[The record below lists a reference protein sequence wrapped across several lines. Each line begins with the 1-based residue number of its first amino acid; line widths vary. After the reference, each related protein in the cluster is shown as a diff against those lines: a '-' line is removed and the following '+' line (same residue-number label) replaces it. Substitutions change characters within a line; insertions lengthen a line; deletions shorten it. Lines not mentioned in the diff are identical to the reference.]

1 MSDLISK
8 NIEHLDY
15 AFLLVTHMVCA
26 DQQIHSE
33 ESKAL
38 RGLATQISASQR
50 TLAEMEKIL
59 AQDEN
64 QLSVEDLAQKV
75 LPGEQSE
82 AMSQMLAIAYVD
94 GFCSALE
101 REMAEQVAR
110 IWNWP
115 TGEVQRQLAEVGA
128 FSDTRFIGEHNQQQ
142 KPSIG
147 ARFLAGADS
156 LLSRALVDNVAKLTG
171 SEQKVEQIRR
181 EILLTGPEY
190 DEAIRQCAVI
200 ADEDYKFAELA
211 LKTALSA
218 LSNLE
223 KNIQVAIEDIKHKT
237 SGKGQATTAKE
248 VAKQLE
254 DTRNALSAEIIKEME
269 IVQES
274 LRAKE
279 RALNHFSIT
288 FMGRTKAGKSTLHAI
303 VTDDGWDA
311 IGVGKQRTTRLNR
324 VYEWKNIRI
333 IDTPGIGAPGGQSDE
348 EIAKS
353 IIDESDVICYV
364 VTNDSIQESEFGFLQ
379 LLKEKAKPL
388 IILLNVKN
396 NLRDSRRLEHFLK
409 NPDKLFEMDGQSGLS
424 GHIERIRRYAQEH
437 YANDYFD
444 IVPVM
449 LLAAQLSREP
459 EHEKKKQ
466 ELFKASRM
474 QDFLDS
480 IRVSLVN
487 HGAIR
492 RSQTLLGST
501 VGAIYHPNKWV
512 NQQALVY
519 EKLTETLKNKRE
531 GIQKDIR
538 KAAKD
543 AKDSLIQQI
552 DSIFQDTINAIPS
565 FAEDHWDSKEIAM
578 KLGWETNLK
587 ALRFE
592 KRLKIAYEE
601 TSKKFNKEVQEVL
614 EEIGNELQLISELGS
629 SDFNFPEQDSNN
641 FRDFVRIGGGILGIA
656 GTIIALFA
664 AAPVGIFI
672 GIGTTVVSMM
682 TGLFKSKDEK
692 RREAVINISTSLK
705 SQLNTQRQKTLQ
717 QAHREFGKYSDSV
730 TTNINIYFEE
740 LIAGLEAIATQLE
753 EAKKK
758 LSGTANYLNR
768 AYAKRI
774 IDWSTE
780 QQETLTD
787 KCINQTIARVERDF
801 GRSMKIVTKSKVQR
815 LKKSLED
822 IKHILQEDI
831 SFSNLESSQKKL
843 NYHDSEQP
851 EI

>member
-1 MSDLISK
+1 
-8 NIEHLDY
+8 
-15 AFLLVTHMVCA
+15 MVCA

-38 RGLATQISASQR
+38 RELAMQISASQR

-64 QLSVEDLAQKV
+64 HLSVEDLARNV
-75 LPGEQSE
+75 SPGEQSE

-115 TGEVQRQLAEVGA
+115 AGEVQRQLAEAGA

-147 ARFLAGADS
+147 ARFLKGADS

-211 LKTALSA
+211 LKSADKALSK
-218 LSNLE
+218 LE
-223 KNIQVAIEDIKHKT
+223 KNIQGAIKDIKHKT
-237 SGKGQATTAKE
+237 GGKDQATTAKE

-254 DTRNALSAEIIKEME
+254 DTRNSLSAEIIKE
-269 IVQES
+269 IKSVRES

-288 FMGRTKAGKSTLHAI
+288 FMGRTKAGKSTVHAI

-333 IDTPGIGAPGGQSDE
+333 IDTPGIGAPGGKSDE

-364 VTNDSIQESEFGFLQ
+364 VTNDSIQESEFAFLR

-409 NPDKLFEMDGQSGLS
+409 NPDKLFEMDGQSGLG

-459 EHEKKKQ
+459 EHEKKKK
-466 ELFKASRM
+466 ELFEASRM

-501 VGAIYHPNKWV
+501 VGAINNPYQWV

-519 EKLTETLKNKRE
+519 EKLAQTLKNKRE
-531 GIQKDIR
+531 AIQNDIQ

-543 AKDSLIQQI
+543 AREYLRQQI
-552 DSIFQDTINAIPS
+552 ERIFQDAINAIPS
-565 FAEDHWDSKEIAM
+565 FAEDHWNSNEIAM
-578 KLGWETNLK
+578 KLGWEQKLK

-614 EEIGNELQLISELGS
+614 EEIGNELQLISQLGS
-629 SDFNFPEQDSNN
+629 SDFSFTEQDSNN
-641 FRDFVRIGGGILGIA
+641 FRDFVRIGGGLLGIA
-656 GTIIALFA
+656 GTIIALFVA
-664 AAPVGIFI
+664 PPVGIAI
-672 GIGTTVVSMM
+672 AIGTGVFSMM
-682 TGLFKSKDEK
+682 TGMFKSKDEK
-692 RREAVINISTSLK
+692 RREAVINISTSLET
-705 SQLNTQRQKTLQ
+705 QLNTHRQRTLQ
-717 QAHREFGKYSDSV
+717 QAERDFGKYSDSV

-740 LIAGLEAIATQLE
+740 LIAGLDAIATHLE
-753 EAKKK
+753 RAKKK
-758 LSGTANYLNR
+758 LSGIENYLNR

-774 IDWSTE
+774 IDWCAE
-780 QQETLTD
+780 KYETMTD
-787 KCINQTIARVERDF
+787 ECINQIIATVERDL
-801 GRSMKIVTKSKVQR
+801 GRNMKIVTKSKVQQ
-815 LKKSLED
+815 LKSLED

-831 SFSNLESSQKKL
+831 SFSDLKSPK
-843 NYHDSEQP
+843 
-851 EI
+851 

>member
-1 MSDLISK
+1 MSDLSSRTT
-8 NIEHLDY
+8 EHLDY
-15 AFLLVTHMVCA
+15 PFLLVTHMVCA

-38 RGLATQISASQR
+38 RELATQIGASQR

-59 AQDEN
+59 AQEEN
-64 QLSVEDLAQKV
+64 QLSVEDLAAKV
-75 LPGEQSE
+75 SPGEQSE

-128 FSDTRFIGEHNQQQ
+128 FTDTRFIGEHNQQQ
-142 KPSIG
+142 KLSFG
-147 ARFLAGADS
+147 ARFLGGADS
-156 LLSRALVDNVAKLTG
+156 LLSRALVDNLAKLTG
-171 SEQKVEQIRR
+171 SEQKVEQLRR

-200 ADEDYKFAELA
+200 ADEDYKFAEGA
-211 LKTALSA
+211 LQSADKALSK
-218 LSNLE
+218 LE
-223 KNIQVAIEDIKHKT
+223 KNIQVAIEHIKYKT

-254 DTRNALSAEIIKEME
+254 NTGNDLSAEIIKEMK
-269 IVQES
+269 IVRDS

-279 RALNHFSIT
+279 RALNHFSIA
-288 FMGRTKAGKSTLHAI
+288 FMGKTKAGKSTLHAI
-303 VTDDGWDA
+303 ITDGGWDA
-311 IGVGKQRTTRLNR
+311 IGVGKQRTTRFNQ
-324 VYEWKNIRI
+324 VCEWKNIRI

-364 VTNDSIQESEFGFLQ
+364 VTNDSIQESEFGFLR

-396 NLRDSRRLEHFLK
+396 NLRDSRRLENFLK
-409 NPDKLFEMDGQSGLS
+409 NPDKMFVMDGQSGLR
-424 GHIERIRRYAQEH
+424 GHIERIRRYAREH

-459 EHEKKKQ
+459 EHAKKKQ

-474 QDFLDS
+474 QDFLES

-501 VGAIYHPNKWV
+501 VGAIDNPYKWV
-512 NQQALVY
+512 NKQALVY
-519 EKLTETLKNKRE
+519 GKLTETLKNERE

-538 KAAKD
+538 KAAND
-543 AKDSLIQQI
+543 AKDSLLQQI
-552 DSIFQDTINAIPS
+552 ERIFQDAIEAVPS
-565 FAEDHWDSKEIAM
+565 FAEDHWNCNEVTM
-578 KLGWETNLK
+578 KLGWEKKLK

-629 SDFNFPEQDSNN
+629 NDFSFTEQDSINI
-641 FRDFVRIGGGILGIA
+641 RDFVRIGGGIIGIVT
-656 GTIIALFA
+656 TIIGLFVA
-664 AAPVGIFI
+664 SPVAIFI
-672 GIGTTVVSMM
+672 GIGTGVISPLSEM
-682 TGLFKSKDEK
+682 FKSKDEK
-692 RREAVINISTSLK
+692 RREAVINISNSLK
-705 SQLNTQRQKTLQ
+705 SQLNTHRQSTLQ
-717 QAHREFGKYSDSV
+717 QAKRDFGKYSDSV

-740 LIAGLEAIATQLE
+740 LIAGLEAIATHLE
-753 EAKKK
+753 RAKKK
-758 LSGTANYLNR
+758 LSGTDNYLNR

-774 IDWSTE
+774 IDWCDE
-780 QQETLTD
+780 KYETMTD
-787 KCINQTIARVERDF
+787 ECINQIIATVERDL
-801 GRSMKIVTKSKVQR
+801 GRNMKIVTKSKVQPR
-815 LKKSLED
+815 KSLED

-831 SFSNLESSQKKL
+831 SFS
-843 NYHDSEQP
+843 D
-851 EI
+851 

>member
-1 MSDLISK
+1 MSDLSSRTT
-8 NIEHLDY
+8 EHLDY
-15 AFLLVTHMVCA
+15 PFLLVTHMVCA

-38 RGLATQISASQR
+38 RELAMQISASQR

-64 QLSVEDLAQKV
+64 HLSVEDLAREV
-75 LPGEQSE
+75 SPGEQSE

-101 REMAEQVAR
+101 RQMAEQVAR

-115 TGEVQRQLAEVGA
+115 AGEVQRQFVEAGA
-128 FSDTRFIGEHNQQQ
+128 FTDTRFLGEHNQQQ
-142 KPSIG
+142 KVSFGP
-147 ARFLAGADS
+147 RFLKGADS

-211 LKTALSA
+211 LQRALLA
-218 LSNLE
+218 LSNLG
-223 KNIQVAIEDIKHKT
+223 KNIQLAIEDIKHKT
-237 SGKGQATTAKE
+237 GGKGQATTANE

-254 DTRNALSAEIIKEME
+254 DTRNALSAEIIKEIE
-269 IVQES
+269 SVRES
-274 LRAKE
+274 LRSKE
-279 RALNHFSIT
+279 RALNHFSIA

-303 VTDDGWDA
+303 ITDGGWDA
-311 IGVGKQRTTRLNR
+311 IGVGKQRTTRSNR
-324 VYEWKNIRI
+324 VDGWKNIRI
-333 IDTPGIGAPGGQSDE
+333 IDTPGIGAPGGKSDE

-364 VTNDSIQESEFGFLQ
+364 VTNDSIQESEFAFLR

-396 NLRDSRRLEHFLK
+396 NLRDSRRLEHFLQ
-409 NPDKLFEMDGQSGLS
+409 NPDKLFEMDGQSGLR
-424 GHIERIRRYAQEH
+424 GHIERIRRYAREH

-459 EHEKKKQ
+459 EHAKKKQ

-501 VGAIYHPNKWV
+501 VGAIDHPYKWV

-519 EKLTETLKNKRE
+519 EKLAPTLKNKRE
-531 GIQKDIR
+531 AIQNDIE

-543 AKDSLIQQI
+543 AKDSLLQQI
-552 DSIFQDTINAIPS
+552 ERIFQDAIEAVPS
-565 FAEDHWDSKEIAM
+565 FAEDHWNCNEVTM
-578 KLGWETNLK
+578 KLGWEQKLK

-614 EEIGNELQLISELGS
+614 EEIANELQLISQLGS
-629 SDFNFPEQDSNN
+629 NDFSFTEQDSNN
-641 FRDFVRIGGGILGIA
+641 FRDFVRISGSLLGIS
-656 GTIIALFA
+656 GTIIALFV
-664 AAPVGIFI
+664 APPVAIFI
-672 GIGTTVVSMM
+672 GIGTGVFSMITEM
-682 TGLFKSKDEK
+682 FKSQDEK
-692 RREAVINISTSLK
+692 RREAVINISTSLET
-705 SQLNTQRQKTLQ
+705 QLNTQRHNTLQ
-717 QAHREFGKYSDSV
+717 QAQGYFGKYADCA

-740 LIAGLEAIATQLE
+740 LIAGLEASATQLE
-753 EAKKK
+753 EAKKE
-758 LSGTANYLNR
+758 LSDSENYLNR

-780 QQETLTD
+780 QQEPLSV
-787 KCINQTIARVERDF
+787 KCINQIIYKVKRDF
-801 GRSMKIVTKSKVQR
+801 GHTMKIVTTSKVKP
-815 LKKSLED
+815 LKSLEG
-822 IKHILQEDI
+822 IRQILQEDI
-831 SFSNLESSQKKL
+831 FFTYIESTKK
-843 NYHDSEQP
+843 D
-851 EI
+851 

>member
-1 MSDLISK
+1 
-8 NIEHLDY
+8 
-15 AFLLVTHMVCA
+15 MVCA

-38 RGLATQISASQR
+38 RELAMQISASQR

-59 AQDEN
+59 AQEEN
-64 QLSVEDLAQKV
+64 QLSLEDLAPKV
-75 LPGEQSE
+75 SPGEQSE

-101 REMAEQVAR
+101 RQMAEQVAR

-128 FSDTRFIGEHNQQQ
+128 FSDTRFIGEDNQQE
-142 KPSIG
+142 KLSIG
-147 ARFLAGADS
+147 ARFLKEADS

-181 EILLTGPEY
+181 EILVTGPEY

-200 ADEDYKFAELA
+200 ADEDYKFAQLA
-211 LKTALSA
+211 LKSTLSA
-218 LSNLE
+218 LNNLE

-237 SGKGQATTAKE
+237 GGKGQATTAKE

-254 DTRNALSAEIIKEME
+254 DTRKSLSAEIIKEIE
-269 IVQES
+269 SVRES
-274 LRAKE
+274 LRSKE

-333 IDTPGIGAPGGQSDE
+333 IDTPGIGAPGGKSDE

-364 VTNDSIQESEFGFLQ
+364 VTNDSIQESEFAFLR
-379 LLKEKAKPL
+379 LLKEKSKPL
-388 IILLNVKN
+388 IILLNIKKN
-396 NLRDSRRLEHFLK
+396 LSDPRRLEHFLQ
-409 NPDKLFEMDGQSGLS
+409 NPDKEFVMEGQSGIG
-424 GHIERIRRYAQEH
+424 GHIQRIRRYAKQH

-444 IVPVM
+444 IIPVM

-459 EHEKKKQ
+459 EHEKKKK

-501 VGAIYHPNKWV
+501 VGAIDHPNKWV

-531 GIQKDIR
+531 GIQKDIG

-543 AKDSLIQQI
+543 AKDSLVQQI

-565 FAEDHWDSKEIAM
+565 FAEDHWNSKEIAI
-578 KLGWETNLK
+578 KVGWEQKLK

-592 KRLKIAYEE
+592 ERLKIAYQEA
-601 TSKKFNKEVQEVL
+601 SKNFNKEVQEAL
-614 EEIGNELQLISELGS
+614 EEIGNELQLISQLGS
-629 SDFNFPEQDSNN
+629 SDFSFTEQDSNN
-641 FRDFVRIGGGILGIA
+641 FRGFVRIGSSLLLIA
-656 GTIIALFA
+656 SAIITFFA
-664 AAPVGIFI
+664 PPIGLAI
-672 GIGTTVVSMM
+672 GIVSGVVSGIVGM
-682 TGLFKSKDEK
+682 FKSQDEK
-692 RREAVINISTSLK
+692 RREAVINISTSLE
-705 SQLNTQRQKTLQ
+705 SQLNTHWQSTLQ
-717 QAHREFGKYSDSV
+717 QAKGDFGKYSDSV

-740 LIAGLEAIATQLE
+740 LIAGLEAIASELE
-753 EAKKK
+753 KAKNK
-758 LSGTANYLNR
+758 LSGRANYLNR

-774 IDWSTE
+774 IDWCVE
-780 QQETLTD
+780 ENETLTD
-787 KCINQTIARVERDF
+787 ERIKETIDQVQRDF
-801 GRSMKIVTKSKVQR
+801 GRNMKIVTKSKVQR
-815 LKKSLED
+815 LKSLEN

-831 SFSNLESSQKKL
+831 SFSYLKFPTK
-843 NYHDSEQP
+843 D
-851 EI
+851 

>member
-1 MSDLISK
+1 MSYLISK
-8 NIEHLDY
+8 TTEHLDY
-15 AFLLVTHMVCA
+15 PFLLVTHMVCA

-38 RGLATQISASQR
+38 RELATQIGASQR

-59 AQDEN
+59 AQEEN
-64 QLSVEDLAQKV
+64 QLSVEDLARKV
-75 LPGEQSE
+75 SPGEQSE

-101 REMAEQVAR
+101 RQMAEQVAG

-128 FSDTRFIGEHNQQQ
+128 FTNTRFIGEHNQQQ
-142 KPSIG
+142 KVSFG
-147 ARFLAGADS
+147 ARFLTGADS

-218 LSNLE
+218 LSHLG
-223 KNIQVAIEDIKHKT
+223 KNIQVAIEDIKYKT
-237 SGKGQATTAKE
+237 GGKGQATTAKE

-269 IVQES
+269 IVRES

-311 IGVGKQRTTRLNR
+311 IGVGKQRTTRFNR

-333 IDTPGIGAPGGQSDE
+333 IDTPGIGAPGGKSDE

-364 VTNDSIQESEFGFLQ
+364 VTNDSIQESEFAFLR

-388 IILLNVKN
+388 IIILNVHN

-409 NPDKLFEMDGQSGLS
+409 NPDKMFVMDGQSGLG
-424 GHIERIRRYAQEH
+424 GHIDRIRRYAQEH
-437 YANDYFD
+437 YANDYFN

-459 EHEKKKQ
+459 EHAKKKQ

-474 QDFLDS
+474 QDFLDL

-501 VGAIYHPNKWV
+501 VGEIDKPYKWV
-512 NQQALVY
+512 NKQALVY
-519 EKLTETLKNKRE
+519 EKLTETLKNERQ

-543 AKDSLIQQI
+543 AKDSLLQQI
-552 DSIFQDTINAIPS
+552 ERIFQDAIETVPS
-565 FAEDHWDSKEIAM
+565 FAEDHWNCNEVAM
-578 KLGWETNLK
+578 KLGWEKKLK

-641 FRDFVRIGGGILGIA
+641 FRDFVRIGGGILGIV
-656 GTIIALFA
+656 GTIALFVA
-664 AAPVGIFI
+664 PPVGLAI
-672 GIGTTVVSMM
+672 GIVSAVVSGIVGM
-682 TGLFKSKDEK
+682 FKSKDEK

-705 SQLNTQRQKTLQ
+705 SQLNTQRQNTLQ
-717 QAHREFGKYSDSV
+717 QAERDFGKYSDFV
-730 TTNINIYFEE
+730 TKNINIYFEE

-758 LSGTANYLNR
+758 LSGTKNYLNR

-774 IDWSTE
+774 IDWCVE
-780 QQETLTD
+780 ENETLTD
-787 KCINQTIARVERDF
+787 ERINETIAKVQRDF
-801 GRSMKIVTKSKVQR
+801 GRNMKIVTKSKVQR
-815 LKKSLED
+815 QKSLED
-822 IKHILQEDI
+822 IKQILQEDI
-831 SFSNLESSQKKL
+831 SFSNLKSPK
-843 NYHDSEQP
+843 
-851 EI
+851 

>member
-1 MSDLISK
+1 MSDLSSRTT
-8 NIEHLDY
+8 EHLDY
-15 AFLLVTHMVCA
+15 PFLLVTHMVCA

-38 RGLATQISASQR
+38 RELAMQISASQR

-64 QLSVEDLAQKV
+64 HLSVEDLARKV
-75 LPGEQSE
+75 SPGEQSE
-82 AMSQMLAIAYVD
+82 AMSQMLTIAYVD

-115 TGEVQRQLAEVGA
+115 TGEVQRQLAEAGA
-128 FSDTRFIGEHNQQQ
+128 FADTRFIGEHNQQQ
-142 KPSIG
+142 KVSFC

-171 SEQKVEQIRR
+171 CEEKVEQLRR

-211 LKTALSA
+211 LQSADKALSK
-218 LSNLE
+218 LE
-223 KNIQVAIEDIKHKT
+223 KNIQGAIEDIKHKT
-237 SGKGQATTAKE
+237 GGKDQATTAKE

-254 DTRNALSAEIIKEME
+254 DTRNSLSAEIIKE
-269 IVQES
+269 IKSVRES

-288 FMGRTKAGKSTLHAI
+288 FMGRTKAGKSTVHAI

-333 IDTPGIGAPGGQSDE
+333 IDTPGIGAPGGKSDE

-364 VTNDSIQESEFGFLQ
+364 VTNDSIQESEFAFLR

-388 IILLNVKN
+388 IILLNIKKN
-396 NLRDSRRLEHFLK
+396 LSDPRRLEHFLQ
-409 NPDKLFEMDGQSGLS
+409 NPDKEFVMEGQSGIG
-424 GHIERIRRYAQEH
+424 GHIQRIRRYAREH

-449 LLAAQLSREP
+449 LLAAQLSRKP
-459 EHEKKKQ
+459 EHAKKKQ
-466 ELFKASRM
+466 ELFKASRI
-474 QDFLDS
+474 QDFLDL

-501 VGAIYHPNKWV
+501 VGAIDNPYKWV

-519 EKLTETLKNKRE
+519 EKLAQTLKNKRE
-531 GIQKDIR
+531 VIQNDIQ

-543 AKDSLIQQI
+543 AKGSLLQQI
-552 DSIFQDTINAIPS
+552 ERIFQEAREAIPS
-565 FAEDHWDSKEIAM
+565 FAEDHWNCNQVTQ
-578 KLGWETNLK
+578 KLGWEQKLK

-592 KRLKIAYEE
+592 DRLKIAYEE
-601 TSKKFNKEVQEVL
+601 ASKKFNKEVQEAL

-656 GTIIALFA
+656 GTIIALFVA
-664 AAPVGIFI
+664 PPVGLAI
-672 GIGTTVVSMM
+672 GIVSAVVSGIVGM
-682 TGLFKSKDEK
+682 FKSKDEK
-692 RREAVINISTSLK
+692 RREAVINISTSLET
-705 SQLNTQRQKTLQ
+705 QLNTQRQNTLQ
-717 QAHREFGKYSDSV
+717 QAERDFGKYSDFV
-730 TTNINIYFEE
+730 TKNINIYFEE
-740 LIAGLEAIATQLE
+740 LIAGLDAIATHLE
-753 EAKKK
+753 RAKKK
-758 LSGTANYLNR
+758 LSGTENYLNR

-774 IDWSTE
+774 IDWCAE
-780 QQETLTD
+780 KYETMTD
-787 KCINQTIARVERDF
+787 ECINQIIATVERDL
-801 GRSMKIVTKSKVQR
+801 GRNMKIVTKSKVQQ
-815 LKKSLED
+815 LKSLED

-831 SFSNLESSQKKL
+831 SFSDLKSPK
-843 NYHDSEQP
+843 
-851 EI
+851 

>member
-1 MSDLISK
+1 MSDITSSST
-8 NIEHLDY
+8 EHLDY
-15 AFLLVTHMVCA
+15 PFLLVTHMVCA

-38 RGLATQISASQR
+38 RELATQIGASQR

-59 AQDEN
+59 AQEEN
-64 QLSVEDLAQKV
+64 QLSVEDLAPKV
-75 LPGEQSE
+75 SPGEQSE

-101 REMAEQVAR
+101 RQMAEQVAR

-115 TGEVQRQLAEVGA
+115 AGEVQRQLVEAGA
-128 FSDTRFIGEHNQQQ
+128 FTDTRFLGEHNQQQ
-142 KPSIG
+142 KVSFG
-147 ARFLAGADS
+147 ARFLKGADS

-211 LKTALSA
+211 LQRALLA
-218 LSNLE
+218 LSNLG
-223 KNIQVAIEDIKHKT
+223 KNIQLAIEDIKHKT
-237 SGKGQATTAKE
+237 DGKGQATTAKE

-254 DTRNALSAEIIKEME
+254 DTRNSLSAEIIKEIE
-269 IVQES
+269 SVRES

-303 VTDDGWDA
+303 ITDDGWDA
-311 IGVGKQRTTRLNR
+311 IGVGKQRTTRFNR
-324 VYEWKNIRI
+324 VCEWKNIRI
-333 IDTPGIGAPGGQSDE
+333 IDTPGIGAPGGKSDE

-364 VTNDSIQESEFGFLQ
+364 VTNDSIQESEFAFLR

-396 NLRDSRRLEHFLK
+396 NLRDSRRLEHFLQ
-409 NPDKLFEMDGQSGLS
+409 NPDKLFEMDGQSGIG

-449 LLAAQLSREP
+449 LLVAQLSREP

-480 IRVSLVN
+480 IRESLVK

-501 VGAIYHPNKWV
+501 VGAIDNPYKWV

-531 GIQKDIR
+531 GIQKDIQ
-538 KAAKD
+538 KTAKD
-543 AKDSLIQQI
+543 AKDSFLQQI
-552 DSIFQDTINAIPS
+552 EKIFQDAIEAVPS
-565 FAEDHWDSKEIAM
+565 FAEDYWNRNEATQKHGWDQK
-578 KLGWETNLK
+578 LK

-592 KRLKIAYEE
+592 ERLKITYEQA
-601 TSKKFNKEVQEVL
+601 SKNFNKEVQEAL
-614 EEIGNELQLISELGS
+614 EEIGNELQLISQLRS
-629 SDFNFPEQDSNN
+629 SDFSFNEQDSNN
-641 FRDFVRIGGGILGIA
+641 FQDFVRIGGSLLGIA
-656 GTIIALFA
+656 GIIAFVVALPFA
-664 AAPVGIFI
+664 PAI
-672 GIGTTVVSMM
+672 GIVTAVVSGIAGM
-682 TGLFKSKDEK
+682 FKSRDEK
-692 RREAVINISTSLK
+692 RREAVINISTSLET
-705 SQLNTQRQKTLQ
+705 QLKTQKQNTLQ
-717 QAHREFGKYSDSV
+717 QAQREFGKYSDSV
-730 TTNINIYFEE
+730 TTNINIYFKE
-740 LIAGLEAIATQLE
+740 LIAGLEAIATHLE
-753 EAKKK
+753 GAKKK
-758 LSGTANYLNR
+758 LSGTENYLNR

-774 IDWSTE
+774 IDWCTE
-780 QQETLTD
+780 ESESLTD
-787 KCINQTIARVERDF
+787 ERINETIAKVQRDF
-801 GRSMKIVTKSKVQR
+801 GRNMKIVTKSQVQR
-815 LKKSLED
+815 QKSLED

-831 SFSNLESSQKKL
+831 SFSNLKSTK
-843 NYHDSEQP
+843 
-851 EI
+851 

>member
-1 MSDLISK
+1 MSDLSSRTT
-8 NIEHLDY
+8 EHLDY
-15 AFLLVTHMVCA
+15 PFLLVTHMVCA

-38 RGLATQISASQR
+38 RELAMQISASQR

-64 QLSVEDLAQKV
+64 HLSVEDLARKV
-75 LPGEQSE
+75 SPGEQSE
-82 AMSQMLAIAYVD
+82 AMSQMLTIAYVD

-101 REMAEQVAR
+101 RQMAEQVAG

-115 TGEVQRQLAEVGA
+115 TGEVQRQLAEAGA
-128 FSDTRFIGEHNQQQ
+128 FTDTRFIGEHNQQQ
-142 KPSIG
+142 KVSFG
-147 ARFLAGADS
+147 ARFLTGADS

-190 DEAIRQCAVI
+190 DKAIRQCAVI

-218 LSNLE
+218 LSHLG
-223 KNIQVAIEDIKHKT
+223 KNIQVAIEDIKYKT
-237 SGKGQATTAKE
+237 GGKGQASTAKE

-269 IVQES
+269 IVRES

-311 IGVGKQRTTRLNR
+311 IGVGKQRTTRFNR

-333 IDTPGIGAPGGQSDE
+333 IDTPGIGAPGGKSDE

-364 VTNDSIQESEFGFLQ
+364 VTNDSIQESEFAFLR

-388 IILLNVKN
+388 IILLNVHN
-396 NLRDSRRLEHFLK
+396 NLRDSRRLEYFLK
-409 NPDKLFEMDGQSGLS
+409 NPDKMFVMDGQSGLG
-424 GHIERIRRYAQEH
+424 GHIDRIRRYAQEH
-437 YANDYFD
+437 YANDYFN

-459 EHEKKKQ
+459 EHAKKKQ

-474 QDFLDS
+474 QDFLDL

-501 VGAIYHPNKWV
+501 VGAIDNPYKWV

-519 EKLTETLKNKRE
+519 EKLTETLKNKRQMISKQIHIA
-531 GIQKDIR
+531 GR
-538 KAAKD
+538 
-543 AKDSLIQQI
+543 DSRESLQQQI
-552 DSIFQDTINAIPS
+552 VSIFQEAINAIPS
-565 FAEDHWDSKEIAM
+565 FAEAYWESKENQM
-578 KLGWETNLK
+578 KSGWEQKLKSIRFEERLK
-587 ALRFE
+587 A
-592 KRLKIAYEE
+592 AYRENGE
-601 TSKKFNKEVQEVL
+601 NFNKEVQEVI
-614 EEIGNELQLISELGS
+614 EEVGNELKLIAQLESKNFS
-629 SDFNFPEQDSNN
+629 FPEQDSNVFARN
-641 FRDFVRIGGGILGIA
+641 FARIGGSILVMAGPILALFSSIAPPVGIVLGILG
-656 GTIIALFA
+656 TLFS
-664 AAPVGIFI
+664 
-672 GIGTTVVSMM
+672 SM
-682 TGLFKSKDEK
+682 TNIFKSKDQK
-692 RREAVINISTSLK
+692 RREAVAKISTSLTE
-705 SQLNTQRQKTLQ
+705 QLSKHKQATLRD
-717 QAHREFGKYSDSV
+717 AESNFSKFCDSV
-730 TTNINIYFEE
+730 AVNIDAYFAE
-740 LIAGLEAIATQLE
+740 LIQGLETIATQLE

-758 LSGTANYLNR
+758 LSGTENYLNR

-774 IDWSTE
+774 IDWCVE
-780 QQETLTD
+780 ENETLTD
-787 KCINQTIARVERDF
+787 KRINETIHKVERDF
-801 GRSMKIVTKSKVQR
+801 GRNMKIVTKSKVQR
-815 LKKSLED
+815 LKSLED

-831 SFSNLESSQKKL
+831 SFSNLKSPKK
-843 NYHDSEQP
+843 D
-851 EI
+851 

>member
-1 MSDLISK
+1 
-8 NIEHLDY
+8 
-15 AFLLVTHMVCA
+15 MVCA

-38 RGLATQISASQR
+38 RELATQISASQR

-64 QLSVEDLAQKV
+64 QLSVEDLARKV
-75 LPGEQSE
+75 SPGQQSE

-101 REMAEQVAR
+101 RQMAEQVAG

-115 TGEVQRQLAEVGA
+115 TGEVQRQFAEVGA
-128 FSDTRFIGEHNQQQ
+128 FSDTRFVGEHNQQQ
-142 KPSIG
+142 KPSIC
-147 ARFLAGADS
+147 ARFLKGADS
-156 LLSRALVDNVAKLTG
+156 LLSRELVDNIAKLTG
-171 SEQKVEQIRR
+171 SEQIVKQIRR

-200 ADEDYKFAELA
+200 ADEDYKFAKSA
-211 LKTALSA
+211 LKKALSA

-269 IVQES
+269 IVRES

-311 IGVGKQRTTRLNR
+311 IGVGKQRTTRFNR

-333 IDTPGIGAPGGQSDE
+333 IDTPGIGAPGGKSDE

-364 VTNDSIQESEFGFLQ
+364 VTNDSIQESEFAFLR

-388 IILLNVKN
+388 IILLNIKKN
-396 NLRDSRRLEHFLK
+396 LSDPRRLERFLQ
-409 NPDKLFEMDGQSGLS
+409 NPDKEFVMEGQSGIG
-424 GHIERIRRYAQEH
+424 GHIQRIRRYAKEH

-459 EHEKKKQ
+459 EHAKKKQ

-474 QDFLDS
+474 QDFLDL
-480 IRVSLVN
+480 IRESLVN

-501 VGAIYHPNKWV
+501 VGAIDQPYKWV

-519 EKLTETLKNKRE
+519 EKLTDTLKNKHE
-531 GIQKDIR
+531 DIKKDIQ

-543 AKDSLIQQI
+543 AREYLRQQI
-552 DSIFQDTINAIPS
+552 ERIFQDAINAIPS
-565 FAEDHWDSKEIAM
+565 FAEDHWNSNEIAM
-578 KLGWETNLK
+578 KLGWEQKLK

-592 KRLKIAYEE
+592 ERLKIAYEE
-601 TSKKFNKEVQEVL
+601 TSQKFNKEVQEVL
-614 EEIGNELQLISELGS
+614 EEIGNELQLISQLGS
-629 SDFNFPEQDSNN
+629 NDFSFTEQDSNN
-641 FRDFVRIGGGILGIA
+641 FRDFVRIGGGLLGIA
-656 GTIIALFA
+656 GIIALFVPL
-664 AAPVGIFI
+664 PVRLAI
-672 GIGTTVVSMM
+672 GIVSAVVSGIVGM
-682 TGLFKSKDEK
+682 FKSKDEK
-692 RREAVINISTSLK
+692 RREAVINISTSLET
-705 SQLNTQRQKTLQ
+705 QLNTQRQNTLQ
-717 QAHREFGKYSDSV
+717 QAERDFGKYSDFV
-730 TTNINIYFEE
+730 TKNINIYFEE
-740 LIAGLEAIATQLE
+740 LIAGLEAIATHLE

-758 LSGTANYLNR
+758 LSDSENYLNR

-774 IDWSTE
+774 LDWCAGKH
-780 QQETLTD
+780 ETLKD
-787 KCINQTIARVERDF
+787 ECINQTIATVERDF
-801 GRSMKIVTKSKVQR
+801 GRNMKIFTKFQVQQ
-815 LKKSLED
+815 LKSLED

-831 SFSNLESSQKKL
+831 SFSDLKSPK
-843 NYHDSEQP
+843 
-851 EI
+851 

>member
-1 MSDLISK
+1 
-8 NIEHLDY
+8 
-15 AFLLVTHMVCA
+15 MVCA

-38 RGLATQISASQR
+38 RELATQIGASQR

-59 AQDEN
+59 AQEEN
-64 QLSVEDLAQKV
+64 HLSVEDLAREV
-75 LPGEQSE
+75 SPGEQSE

-115 TGEVQRQLAEVGA
+115 AGEVQQQLAEAGA
-128 FSDTRFIGEHNQQQ
+128 FTDTRFIGEHNQQQ
-142 KPSIG
+142 KVSFG
-147 ARFLAGADS
+147 ARFLKGADS

-171 SEQKVEQIRR
+171 SEQKVEQLRR
-181 EILLTGPEY
+181 EILLTGPDY

-211 LKTALSA
+211 LQRALSA
-218 LSNLE
+218 LSKLG
-223 KNIQVAIEDIKHKT
+223 KNIQEAIEDIKHKT
-237 SGKGQATTAKE
+237 GSKGQATTAKE

-254 DTRNALSAEIIKEME
+254 DTRKSLSAEIIKEIE
-269 IVQES
+269 NVRES

-311 IGVGKQRTTRLNR
+311 IGVGKQRTTRFNR

-333 IDTPGIGAPGGQSDE
+333 IDTPGIGAPGGKSDE

-364 VTNDSIQESEFGFLQ
+364 VTNDSIQESEFAFLR

-409 NPDKLFEMDGQSGLS
+409 NPDKVFVMDGQSGLR
-424 GHIERIRRYAQEH
+424 GHIERIRRYAREH

-459 EHEKKKQ
+459 EHAKKKQ

-501 VGAIYHPNKWV
+501 VGAIDHPNKWV

-543 AKDSLIQQI
+543 AKDSLLQQI

-565 FAEDHWDSKEIAM
+565 FAEDHWNSKEIAI
-578 KLGWETNLK
+578 KVGWEQKLK
-587 ALRFE
+587 AVRFE
-592 KRLKIAYEE
+592 ERLKIAYQEA
-601 TSKKFNKEVQEVL
+601 SKNFNKEVQEAL
-614 EEIGNELQLISELGS
+614 EEIGNELHLISQLGS
-629 SDFNFPEQDSNN
+629 SDFSFTEQDSNN
-641 FRDFVRIGGGILGIA
+641 FRGFVRIGSSLLLIA
-656 GTIIALFA
+656 SAIITFFA
-664 AAPVGIFI
+664 PPIGLAI
-672 GIGTTVVSMM
+672 GIVSGVVSGIVGM
-682 TGLFKSKDEK
+682 FKSQDEK
-692 RREAVINISTSLK
+692 RREAVINISTSLE
-705 SQLNTQRQKTLQ
+705 SQLNTHRQNTLQ
-717 QAHREFGKYSDSV
+717 QAKGDFGKYSDSV

-740 LIAGLEAIATQLE
+740 LIAGLEAIATELE
-753 EAKKK
+753 KAKNN

-774 IDWSTE
+774 IDWCVE
-780 QQETLTD
+780 ENETLTYER
-787 KCINQTIARVERDF
+787 INETIAEVQRDF
-801 GRSMKIVTKSKVQR
+801 GRNMEIVTKSQVQR
-815 LKKSLED
+815 LKSLED

-831 SFSNLESSQKKL
+831 SFSNLKSPKK
-843 NYHDSEQP
+843 D
-851 EI
+851 

>member
-1 MSDLISK
+1 MSDLSSRTT
-8 NIEHLDY
+8 EHLDY
-15 AFLLVTHMVCA
+15 PFLLVTHMVCA

-38 RGLATQISASQR
+38 RELAMQISASQR

-59 AQDEN
+59 AQEEN
-64 QLSVEDLAQKV
+64 QLSLEDLAPKV
-75 LPGEQSE
+75 SPGEQSE

-115 TGEVQRQLAEVGA
+115 AGEVQRQLAEAGA
-128 FSDTRFIGEHNQQQ
+128 FTDTRFIGEHNQQQ
-142 KPSIG
+142 KVSFG
-147 ARFLAGADS
+147 ARFLTGADS

-181 EILLTGPEY
+181 EILVTGPEY

-200 ADEDYKFAELA
+200 ADEDYKFAQLA
-211 LKTALSA
+211 LKSTLSA
-218 LSNLE
+218 LNSLE
-223 KNIQVAIEDIKHKT
+223 KNINVAIEDIKHKT
-237 SGKGQATTAKE
+237 GGKGQATTAKE

-254 DTRNALSAEIIKEME
+254 DTRNSLSAEIIKEIE
-269 IVQES
+269 SVRES
-274 LRAKE
+274 LRSKE

-333 IDTPGIGAPGGQSDE
+333 IDTPGIGAPGGKSDE

-364 VTNDSIQESEFGFLQ
+364 VTNDSIQESEFAFLR
-379 LLKEKAKPL
+379 LLKEKGKPL
-388 IILLNVKN
+388 IILLNIKKN
-396 NLRDSRRLEHFLK
+396 LSDPRRLEHFLQ
-409 NPDKLFEMDGQSGLS
+409 NPDKEFVMEGQSGIG
-424 GHIERIRRYAQEH
+424 GHIQRIRRYAKQH

-444 IVPVM
+444 IIPVM

-459 EHEKKKQ
+459 EHEEKKK

-501 VGAIYHPNKWV
+501 VGAIDHPNKWV

-531 GIQKDIR
+531 RIQKDIG

-543 AKDSLIQQI
+543 AKDSLVQQI

-565 FAEDHWDSKEIAM
+565 FAEYHWNSKEIAI
-578 KLGWETNLK
+578 KVGWEQKLK

-592 KRLKIAYEE
+592 ERLKIAYQEA
-601 TSKKFNKEVQEVL
+601 SKNFNKEVQEAL
-614 EEIGNELQLISELGS
+614 EEIGNELQLISQLGS
-629 SDFNFPEQDSNN
+629 SDFSFTEQDSNN
-641 FRDFVRIGGGILGIA
+641 FRGFVRIGSSLLLIA
-656 GTIIALFA
+656 SAIITFFA
-664 AAPVGIFI
+664 PPIGLAI
-672 GIGTTVVSMM
+672 GIVSGVVSGIVGM
-682 TGLFKSKDEK
+682 FKSQDEK
-692 RREAVINISTSLK
+692 RREAVINISTSLE
-705 SQLNTQRQKTLQ
+705 SQLNTHRQSTLQ
-717 QAHREFGKYSDSV
+717 QAKGDFGKYSDSV

-740 LIAGLEAIATQLE
+740 LIAGLEAIASELE
-753 EAKKK
+753 KAKNK
-758 LSGTANYLNR
+758 LSDRANYLNR

-774 IDWSTE
+774 IDWCVE
-780 QQETLTD
+780 ENETLTD
-787 KCINQTIARVERDF
+787 ERINETIAKVQRDF
-801 GRSMKIVTKSKVQR
+801 GRNMKIVTKSKVQR
-815 LKKSLED
+815 LKSLED

-831 SFSNLESSQKKL
+831 SFSYLKFPTK
-843 NYHDSEQP
+843 D
-851 EI
+851 

>member
-1 MSDLISK
+1 MADITSRTT
-8 NIEHLDY
+8 EHLDY
-15 AFLLVTHMVCA
+15 PFLLVTHMVCA

-38 RGLATQISASQR
+38 RELATQISASQR

-64 QLSVEDLAQKV
+64 HLSVEDLARKV
-75 LPGEQSE
+75 SPGEQSE

-101 REMAEQVAR
+101 REMAQQVAR

-115 TGEVQRQLAEVGA
+115 TGEVQRQLAEAGA
-128 FSDTRFIGEHNQQQ
+128 FTDTRFIGEHNQQ
-142 KPSIG
+142 KLSFG

-156 LLSRALVDNVAKLTG
+156 LLSRALVDNLAKLTG
-171 SEQKVEQIRR
+171 SEQKVEELRR

-211 LKTALSA
+211 LKSADKALSK
-218 LSNLE
+218 LE
-223 KNIQVAIEDIKHKT
+223 KNIQVAIEDIKYKT
-237 SGKGQATTAKE
+237 GGKGQATTAKE
-248 VAKQLE
+248 VAKQLD
-254 DTRNALSAEIIKEME
+254 DTRNSLIAEIIKEIE
-269 IVQES
+269 DVRES

-324 VYEWKNIRI
+324 VCEWKNIRI

-348 EIAKS
+348 EVAKS

-364 VTNDSIQESEFGFLQ
+364 VTNDSIQESEFAFLR

-388 IILLNVKN
+388 IILLNVHN

-409 NPDKLFEMDGQSGLS
+409 NPDKMFVMDGQRGLG
-424 GHIERIRRYAQEH
+424 GHIDRIRRYAQEH
-437 YANDYFD
+437 YANDYFN

-459 EHEKKKQ
+459 EHAKKKQ

-474 QDFLDS
+474 QDFLGL

-492 RSQTLLGST
+492 RSQTFLGST
-501 VGAIYHPNKWV
+501 VGAIDNPYKWV

-519 EKLTETLKNKRE
+519 EKLTETLKNERE

-543 AKDSLIQQI
+543 AKDSLLQQI
-552 DSIFQDTINAIPS
+552 ERIFQDAIEAVPS
-565 FAEDHWDSKEIAM
+565 FAEDHWNCNEVAM
-578 KLGWETNLK
+578 KLGWEKILK

-629 SDFNFPEQDSNN
+629 SDFNFTEQDSNN

-656 GTIIALFA
+656 GTIIALFVA
-664 AAPVGIFI
+664 PPVGLAI
-672 GIGTTVVSMM
+672 GIVSAVVSGIVEM
-682 TGLFKSKDEK
+682 FKSKDEK
-692 RREAVINISTSLK
+692 RREAVINISTSLET
-705 SQLNTQRQKTLQ
+705 QLNAQRQNTLQ
-717 QAHREFGKYSDSV
+717 QAERDFGKYSDFV
-730 TTNINIYFEE
+730 TKNINIYFEE
-740 LIAGLEAIATQLE
+740 LIAGLDAIATHLKR
-753 EAKKK
+753 AKKK
-758 LSGTANYLNR
+758 LSGTENYLNR

-774 IDWSTE
+774 LDWCAE
-780 QQETLTD
+780 KYETMTD
-787 KCINQTIARVERDF
+787 ECINQIIATVERDL
-801 GRSMKIVTKSKVQR
+801 GRNMKIVTKSKVQPR
-815 LKKSLED
+815 KSLED

-831 SFSNLESSQKKL
+831 SFSDLKSPK
-843 NYHDSEQP
+843 
-851 EI
+851 

>member
-1 MSDLISK
+1 MSDLSSRTT
-8 NIEHLDY
+8 EHLDY
-15 AFLLVTHMVCA
+15 PFLLVTHMVCA

-38 RGLATQISASQR
+38 RELATQIGASQR

-59 AQDEN
+59 AQEEN
-64 QLSVEDLAQKV
+64 HLSVEDLAREV
-75 LPGEQSE
+75 SPGEQSE

-115 TGEVQRQLAEVGA
+115 AGEVQQQLAEAGA
-128 FSDTRFIGEHNQQQ
+128 FTDTRFIGEHNQQQ
-142 KPSIG
+142 KVSFG
-147 ARFLAGADS
+147 ARFLKGADS

-171 SEQKVEQIRR
+171 SEQKVEQLRR
-181 EILLTGPEY
+181 EILLTGPDY

-211 LKTALSA
+211 LQRALSA
-218 LSNLE
+218 LSKLG
-223 KNIQVAIEDIKHKT
+223 KNIQEAIEDIKHKT
-237 SGKGQATTAKE
+237 GSKGQATTAKE

-254 DTRNALSAEIIKEME
+254 DTKNSLSAEIIKEIE
-269 IVQES
+269 NVRES

-311 IGVGKQRTTRLNR
+311 IGVGKQRTTRFNR

-333 IDTPGIGAPGGQSDE
+333 IDTPGIGAPGGKSDE

-364 VTNDSIQESEFGFLQ
+364 VTNDSIQESEFAFLR

-409 NPDKLFEMDGQSGLS
+409 NPDKVFVMDGQSGLR
-424 GHIERIRRYAQEH
+424 GHIERIRRYAREH

-459 EHEKKKQ
+459 EHAKKKQ

-501 VGAIYHPNKWV
+501 VGAIDHPNKWV

-543 AKDSLIQQI
+543 AKDSLLQQI

-565 FAEDHWDSKEIAM
+565 FAEDHWNSKEIAI
-578 KLGWETNLK
+578 KVGWEQKLK
-587 ALRFE
+587 AVRFE
-592 KRLKIAYEE
+592 ERLKIAYQEA
-601 TSKKFNKEVQEVL
+601 SKNFNKEVQEAL
-614 EEIGNELQLISELGS
+614 EEIGNELHLISQLGS
-629 SDFNFPEQDSNN
+629 SDFSFTEQDSNN
-641 FRDFVRIGGGILGIA
+641 FRGFVRIGSSLLLIA
-656 GTIIALFA
+656 SAIITFFA
-664 AAPVGIFI
+664 PPIGLAI
-672 GIGTTVVSMM
+672 GIVSGVVSGIVGM
-682 TGLFKSKDEK
+682 FKSQDEK
-692 RREAVINISTSLK
+692 RREAVINISTSLE
-705 SQLNTQRQKTLQ
+705 SQLNTHRQNTLQ
-717 QAHREFGKYSDSV
+717 QAKGDFGKYSDSV

-740 LIAGLEAIATQLE
+740 LIAGLEAIATELE
-753 EAKKK
+753 KAKNN

-774 IDWSTE
+774 IDWCVE
-780 QQETLTD
+780 ENETLTYER
-787 KCINQTIARVERDF
+787 INETIAEVQRDF
-801 GRSMKIVTKSKVQR
+801 GRNMEIVTKSQVQR
-815 LKKSLED
+815 LKSLED

-831 SFSNLESSQKKL
+831 SFSNLKSPKK
-843 NYHDSEQP
+843 D
-851 EI
+851 

>member
-1 MSDLISK
+1 MSDLISRTT
-8 NIEHLDY
+8 EHLDY
-15 AFLLVTHMVCA
+15 PFLLVTHMVCA

-38 RGLATQISASQR
+38 RELATQISASQR

-64 QLSVEDLAQKV
+64 QLSVEDLARKV
-75 LPGEQSE
+75 SPGQQSE

-101 REMAEQVAR
+101 RQMAEQVAR

-115 TGEVQRQLAEVGA
+115 TGEVQRQLVEAGA
-128 FSDTRFIGEHNQQQ
+128 FADTRFIGEHNQQQ

-254 DTRNALSAEIIKEME
+254 DTRNALSAKIIKEME
-269 IVQES
+269 IVRES

-311 IGVGKQRTTRLNR
+311 IGVGKQRTTRFNR

-333 IDTPGIGAPGGQSDE
+333 IDTPGIGAPGGKSDE

-364 VTNDSIQESEFGFLQ
+364 VTNDSIQESEFGFLH

-388 IILLNVKN
+388 TILLNVKN

-437 YANDYFD
+437 YANDYFK
-444 IVPVM
+444 IIPVM

-459 EHEKKKQ
+459 EHAKKKQ

-474 QDFLDS
+474 QDFLDL

-501 VGAIYHPNKWV
+501 VGAIDNPYQWV

-519 EKLTETLKNKRE
+519 EKWTETLKNKRE
-531 GIQKDIR
+531 EIQKNIQT
-538 KAAKD
+538 AAKD
-543 AKDSLIQQI
+543 AKDSLLQQI
-552 DSIFQDTINAIPS
+552 ERIFQDAIEAVPS
-565 FAEDHWDSKEIAM
+565 FAEDHWNCNQVTM
-578 KLGWETNLK
+578 KLGWEQKLK

-592 KRLKIAYEE
+592 DRLKIAYEE
-601 TSKKFNKEVQEVL
+601 ASKKFNKEVQEAL
-614 EEIGNELQLISELGS
+614 EEIGNELQLISQLGS
-629 SDFNFPEQDSNN
+629 NNFSFPEQDSNN
-641 FRDFVRIGGGILGIA
+641 FRDFVRIGGSLLGIA
-656 GTIIALFA
+656 GTIIAFFVALPFA
-664 AAPVGIFI
+664 PAI
-672 GIGTTVVSMM
+672 GIVTAVFSGIGGM
-682 TGLFKSKDEK
+682 FKSRDEK
-692 RREAVINISTSLK
+692 RREAVINISTSLET
-705 SQLNTQRQKTLQ
+705 QLKTQKQNTVQ
-717 QAHREFGKYSDSV
+717 QAQREFGKYSDSG
-730 TTNINIYFEE
+730 TTNINIYFKE
-740 LIAGLEAIATQLE
+740 LIAGLEAISTQLE

-758 LSGTANYLNR
+758 LSGTENYLNR
-768 AYAKRI
+768 AYAMRI
-774 IDWSTE
+774 IDWCTE
-780 QQETLTD
+780 ENETLTD
-787 KCINQTIARVERDF
+787 ERIAETIAKVQRDF
-801 GRSMKIVTKSKVQR
+801 GRNMKIVTKSKIQPR
-815 LKKSLED
+815 KSLED

-831 SFSNLESSQKKL
+831 SFSYLKSPK
-843 NYHDSEQP
+843 
-851 EI
+851 

>member
-1 MSDLISK
+1 
-8 NIEHLDY
+8 
-15 AFLLVTHMVCA
+15 MVCA

-38 RGLATQISASQR
+38 RELAMQISASQG

-64 QLSVEDLAQKV
+64 HLSVEDLARKV
-75 LPGEQSE
+75 SPGQQSE

-94 GFCSALE
+94 GSCSALE

-110 IWNWP
+110 IWNWAA
-115 TGEVQRQLAEVGA
+115 GEVQRQLAEAGA
-128 FSDTRFIGEHNQQQ
+128 FADTRFIGEHNQQQ
-142 KPSIG
+142 KVSFC
-147 ARFLAGADS
+147 ARFLKGADS
-156 LLSRALVDNVAKLTG
+156 LLSRALVDKVAKLTG
-171 SEQKVEQIRR
+171 SEQKVEQLRR

-200 ADEDYKFAELA
+200 ADEDYKFAKLA
-211 LKTALSA
+211 LKSTLLALN
-218 LSNLE
+218 NLD

-237 SGKGQATTAKE
+237 GGKGQATTAKE
-248 VAKQLE
+248 VTNQLE
-254 DTRNALSAEIIKEME
+254 DTRNALSAEIIKEIE
-269 IVQES
+269 SVRES

-279 RALNHFSIT
+279 RALNQFSIT

-311 IGVGKQRTTRLNR
+311 IGVGKQRTTRFNR

-333 IDTPGIGAPGGQSDE
+333 IDTPGIGAPGGKSDE

-364 VTNDSIQESEFGFLQ
+364 VTNDSIQESEFAFLR

-388 IILLNVKN
+388 IILLNIKKN
-396 NLRDSRRLEHFLK
+396 LSDPRRLEHFLQ
-409 NPDKLFEMDGQSGLS
+409 NPDKEFVMEGQSGIG
-424 GHIERIRRYAQEH
+424 GHIQRIRRYAREH

-449 LLAAQLSREP
+449 LLAAQLSRKP
-459 EHEKKKQ
+459 EHAKKKQ

-474 QDFLDS
+474 QDFLDL
-480 IRVSLVN
+480 IRESLVN
-487 HGAIR
+487 QGAIR

-501 VGAIYHPNKWV
+501 VGAIDQPYQWV

-519 EKLTETLKNKRE
+519 EKFTDTLKNKRE
-531 GIQKDIR
+531 DIQKDIQT
-538 KAAKD
+538 AAKD
-543 AKDSLIQQI
+543 AKDSLLQQI
-552 DSIFQDTINAIPS
+552 ERIFQDAIEAVPS
-565 FAEDHWDSKEIAM
+565 FAEEHWNCNEVAM
-578 KLGWETNLK
+578 KLGWEKKLK

-641 FRDFVRIGGGILGIA
+641 FRDFVRIGGNLLGIA
-656 GTIIALFA
+656 GIIALFVA
-664 AAPVGIFI
+664 PPVGLAI
-672 GIGTTVVSMM
+672 GIVNAVVSGIVGM
-682 TGLFKSKDEK
+682 FKSKDAK

-705 SQLNTQRQKTLQ
+705 SQLNTQRQSTLQ
-717 QAHREFGKYSDSV
+717 QAKGDFGKYSDSV

-740 LIAGLEAIATQLE
+740 LIAGLDAIATHLE

-758 LSGTANYLNR
+758 LSNSENYLNR

-774 IDWSTE
+774 LDWCAGKH
-780 QQETLTD
+780 ETLTD
-787 KCINQTIARVERDF
+787 ECINQTIATVERDF
-801 GRSMKIVTKSKVQR
+801 GRNMKIVTKSQVQQ
-815 LKKSLED
+815 LKLLED

-831 SFSNLESSQKKL
+831 SFSDLKSPK
-843 NYHDSEQP
+843 
-851 EI
+851 

>member
-1 MSDLISK
+1 MSDLSSRTT
-8 NIEHLDY
+8 EHLDY
-15 AFLLVTHMVCA
+15 PFLLVTHMVCA

-33 ESKAL
+33 ESKSL
-38 RGLATQISASQR
+38 RELATQIGASQR

-59 AQDEN
+59 AQEEN
-64 QLSVEDLAQKV
+64 QLFVEDLARKV
-75 LPGEQSE
+75 SPGEQSE

-101 REMAEQVAR
+101 RQMAEQVAG

-128 FSDTRFIGEHNQQQ
+128 FTDTRFIGEHNQQQ
-142 KPSIG
+142 KVSFG
-147 ARFLAGADS
+147 ARFLTGADS

-211 LKTALSA
+211 LKTAISA

-223 KNIQVAIEDIKHKT
+223 KNIQVAIEDIKHRT

-269 IVQES
+269 IVRES

-311 IGVGKQRTTRLNR
+311 IGVGKQRTTRFNR

-333 IDTPGIGAPGGQSDE
+333 IDTPGIGAPGGKSDE

-364 VTNDSIQESEFGFLQ
+364 VTNDSIQESEFAFLR

-388 IILLNVKN
+388 IILLNIKKN
-396 NLRDSRRLEHFLK
+396 LSDPRRLEHFLQ
-409 NPDKLFEMDGQSGLS
+409 NPDKEFVIEGQSGIG
-424 GHIERIRRYAQEH
+424 GHIQRIRRYAREH

-449 LLAAQLSREP
+449 LLAAQLSRKP
-459 EHEKKKQ
+459 EHAKKKQ
-466 ELFKASRM
+466 ELFKASRI
-474 QDFLDS
+474 QDFLDL

-501 VGAIYHPNKWV
+501 VGAIDNPYKWV

-519 EKLTETLKNKRE
+519 EKLAETLKNKRE

-543 AKDSLIQQI
+543 AKDSLLQQI

-565 FAEDHWDSKEIAM
+565 FAEDHWNSKEIAI
-578 KLGWETNLK
+578 KVGWEQKLK

-592 KRLKIAYEE
+592 ERLKIAYQEA
-601 TSKKFNKEVQEVL
+601 SKKFNKEVQEAL
-614 EEIGNELQLISELGS
+614 EEIGNELELISQLGS
-629 SDFNFPEQDSNN
+629 SDFSFTEQDSNN
-641 FRDFVRIGGGILGIA
+641 FRGFVRIGSSLLLIA
-656 GTIIALFA
+656 SAIITFFA
-664 AAPVGIFI
+664 PPIGLAI
-672 GIGTTVVSMM
+672 GIVSGVVNGIVGM
-682 TGLFKSKDEK
+682 FKSQDEK
-692 RREAVINISTSLK
+692 RREAVINISTSLE
-705 SQLNTQRQKTLQ
+705 SQLNTHRQSTLQ
-717 QAHREFGKYSDSV
+717 QAKGDFGKYSDSV

-768 AYAKRI
+768 AYAMRI
-774 IDWSTE
+774 IDWCTE
-780 QQETLTD
+780 ENETLTD
-787 KCINQTIARVERDF
+787 ERINETIAKVHRDF
-801 GRSMKIVTKSKVQR
+801 GRNMKIVTKSKIQPR
-815 LKKSLED
+815 KSLED
-822 IKHILQEDI
+822 IKLILQEDI
-831 SFSNLESSQKKL
+831 SFSNLKSTKK
-843 NYHDSEQP
+843 D
-851 EI
+851 

>member
-8 NIEHLDY
+8 TTGHLDY
-15 AFLLVTHMVCA
+15 PFLLVTHMVCA

-38 RGLATQISASQR
+38 RELATQINASQR

-59 AQDEN
+59 AQDES
-64 QLSVEDLAQKV
+64 QLSVEHLAQKV
-75 LPGEQSE
+75 SPGKQSE

-94 GFCSALE
+94 GSCSALE
-101 REMAEQVAR
+101 REMAEKVAR

-115 TGEVQRQLAEVGA
+115 TGEIERKLAEAGA
-128 FSDTRFIGEHNQQQ
+128 FSDTRFIGEDNQQE
-142 KPSIG
+142 KLSIG
-147 ARFLAGADS
+147 ARFLKGAES
-156 LLSRALVDNVAKLTG
+156 LLSPALVDNVAKLTG
-171 SEQKVEQIRR
+171 SEQTVEQLRR

-200 ADEDYKFAELA
+200 AEEDYKFAELA
-211 LKTALSA
+211 LQRALLA
-218 LSNLE
+218 LSNLG
-223 KNIQVAIEDIKHKT
+223 KNIQRAIEDIKHKT
-237 SGKGQATTAKE
+237 GGKGQATTAKE

-254 DTRNALSAEIIKEME
+254 DTRKALSAEIIKQIES
-269 IVQES
+269 VRES
-274 LRAKE
+274 LRSKE

-333 IDTPGIGAPGGQSDE
+333 IDTPGIGAPGGKSDE

-364 VTNDSIQESEFGFLQ
+364 VTNDSIQESEFAFLR

-388 IILLNVKN
+388 IILLNIKKN
-396 NLRDSRRLEHFLK
+396 LSDPRRLEHFLQ
-409 NPDKLFEMDGQSGLS
+409 NPDKEFVLEGQSGID
-424 GHIERIRRYAQEH
+424 GHIQRIKRYAQEH
-437 YANDYFD
+437 YANDYFA

-449 LLAAQLSREP
+449 LLAAQLSRDPKHE
-459 EHEKKKQ
+459 EKKK
-466 ELFKASRM
+466 ELFKASRI
-474 QDFLDS
+474 QAFLDS

-501 VGAIYHPNKWV
+501 VGAINNPYKWV

-531 GIQKDIR
+531 VIQKDIR

-543 AKDSLIQQI
+543 SQDSLLQQI
-552 DSIFQDTINAIPS
+552 DRIFQEAIEAVPS
-565 FAEDHWDSKEIAM
+565 FAEDHWNRNEVTM
-578 KLGWETNLK
+578 KLEWEKKLK

-592 KRLKIAYEE
+592 ERLKIAYEE
-601 TSKKFNKEVQEVL
+601 ASKSFNKEVQEAL
-614 EEIGNELQLISELGS
+614 EEVGNELQLISQLGS
-629 SDFNFPEQDSNN
+629 NDFSFTEQDSNN
-641 FRDFVRIGGGILGIA
+641 FRDWVRIGGSILGVASVILMLFAPPVAAAIGILTA
-656 GTIIALFA
+656 
-664 AAPVGIFI
+664 
-672 GIGTTVVSMM
+672 VVS
-682 TGLFKSKDEK
+682 GLSGMLKSKNEK
-692 RREAVINISTSLK
+692 RREAVLNISTSLET
-705 SQLNTQRQKTLQ
+705 QLNTQSQKTRE
-717 QAHREFGKYSDSV
+717 QAQRDFGKSSDSV
-730 TTNINIYFEE
+730 TTNINLYFEE

-758 LSGTANYLNR
+758 LSASENSLNR

-774 IDWSTE
+774 IDWCVEET
-780 QQETLTD
+780 ETLTD
-787 KCINQTIARVERDF
+787 ERINETIAKVKRDF
-801 GRSMKIVTKSKVQR
+801 GRNMKIVTKSKVQR
-815 LKKSLED
+815 LKSLDD

-831 SFSNLESSQKKL
+831 SFSNLKSTQK
-843 NYHDSEQP
+843 D
-851 EI
+851 

>member
-1 MSDLISK
+1 
-8 NIEHLDY
+8 
-15 AFLLVTHMVCA
+15 
-26 DQQIHSE
+26 
-33 ESKAL
+33 
-38 RGLATQISASQR
+38 
-50 TLAEMEKIL
+50 
-59 AQDEN
+59 
-64 QLSVEDLAQKV
+64 
-75 LPGEQSE
+75 
-82 AMSQMLAIAYVD
+82 
-94 GFCSALE
+94 
-101 REMAEQVAR
+101 
-110 IWNWP
+110 
-115 TGEVQRQLAEVGA
+115 
-128 FSDTRFIGEHNQQQ
+128 
-142 KPSIG
+142 
-147 ARFLAGADS
+147 
-156 LLSRALVDNVAKLTG
+156 
-171 SEQKVEQIRR
+171 
-181 EILLTGPEY
+181 
-190 DEAIRQCAVI
+190 
-200 ADEDYKFAELA
+200 
-211 LKTALSA
+211 
-218 LSNLE
+218 
-223 KNIQVAIEDIKHKT
+223 
-237 SGKGQATTAKE
+237 
-248 VAKQLE
+248 
-254 DTRNALSAEIIKEME
+254 
-269 IVQES
+269 VQES

>member
-1 MSDLISK
+1 MSDLISRTT
-8 NIEHLDY
+8 EHLDY
-15 AFLLVTHMVCA
+15 PFLLVTHMVCA

-38 RGLATQISASQR
+38 RELATQISASQR

-64 QLSVEDLAQKV
+64 QLSVEDLARKV
-75 LPGEQSE
+75 SPGQQSE

-101 REMAEQVAR
+101 RQMAEQVAG

-115 TGEVQRQLAEVGA
+115 TGEVQRQFAEVGA
-128 FSDTRFIGEHNQQQ
+128 FSDTRFVGEHNQQQ
-142 KPSIG
+142 KPSIC
-147 ARFLAGADS
+147 ARFLKGADS
-156 LLSRALVDNVAKLTG
+156 LLSRELVDNIAKLTG

-211 LKTALSA
+211 LKRTLSA
-218 LSNLE
+218 LNNLD

-237 SGKGQATTAKE
+237 GGKGQATTAKE

-254 DTRNALSAEIIKEME
+254 DTRNSLSAEIIKEIE
-269 IVQES
+269 SVRES
-274 LRAKE
+274 LRSKE

-311 IGVGKQRTTRLNR
+311 IGVGKQRTTRFNR

-333 IDTPGIGAPGGQSDE
+333 IDTPGIGAPGGKSDE

-364 VTNDSIQESEFGFLQ
+364 VTNDSIQESEFAFLR

-388 IILLNVKN
+388 IILLNIKKN
-396 NLRDSRRLEHFLK
+396 LSDTRRLERFLQ
-409 NPDKLFEMDGQSGLS
+409 NPDKEFVMEGQSGIG
-424 GHIERIRRYAQEH
+424 GHIQRIRRYANEH

-449 LLAAQLSREP
+449 LLAAQLSHEP
-459 EHEKKKQ
+459 KHEEKKK

-480 IRVSLVN
+480 IRESLVN

-501 VGAIYHPNKWV
+501 VGAIDHPNKWV

-543 AKDSLIQQI
+543 AKDSLLQQI

-565 FAEDHWDSKEIAM
+565 FAEDHWNSKEIAIKM
-578 KLGWETNLK
+578 GWEQKLK

-592 KRLKIAYEE
+592 ERLKIAYQEA
-601 TSKKFNKEVQEVL
+601 SKNFNKEVQKDL
-614 EEIGNELQLISELGS
+614 EEIGNELQLISQLGS
-629 SDFNFPEQDSNN
+629 SDFSFTEQDSNN
-641 FRDFVRIGGGILGIA
+641 FRDFMRIGGGILGIA
-656 GTIIALFA
+656 SAILMFFA
-664 AAPVGIFI
+664 PPVAIFI

-682 TGLFKSKDEK
+682 TGLFKSKAEK
-692 RREAVINISTSLK
+692 RREAVLNISTSLET
-705 SQLNTQRQKTLQ
+705 QLNTQRQKTLQ
-717 QAHREFGKYSDSV
+717 QAQRDFGKYSDSV

-753 EAKKK
+753 EAKIN
-758 LSGTANYLNR
+758 LSDNANYLNR

-774 IDWSTE
+774 IDWSIE
-780 QQETLTD
+780 QYEPLTVQG
-787 KCINQTIARVERDF
+787 INQTIARVERDF
-801 GRSMKIVTKSKVQR
+801 GRSIKIVTKSKVQG
-815 LKKSLED
+815 LKSLED
-822 IKHILQEDI
+822 IKQILQEDI
-831 SFSNLESSQKKL
+831 SFSLKSPKK
-843 NYHDSEQP
+843 D
-851 EI
+851 